1 VVCIGGNGTMKTAH
15 LLTCEGLN
23 VIGIPK
29 TIDNDV
35 YGTEITF
42 GFDSAVSIATEAID
56 RLHSTANSHQRAM
69 VIELMGHNAGWIAL
83 YAGLAGGGDIILI
96 PEIGYNINNVCREI
110 EERFSKGKHSAIVVV
125 AEGIEKPDNIS
136 AASYIVE
143 KIHQLTN
150 IEARET
156 RLGYVQRGGS
166 PSAMD
171 RILATRYGA
180 YAAELIAKE
189 EYGQMV
195 AIHGGVLTSIPLEEV
210 GGRLSLVNPDDPLI
224 AKARNMGVL
233 FGDE

>member
-1 VVCIGGNGTMKTAH
+1 M
-15 LLTCEGLN
+15 
-23 VIGIPK
+23 
-29 TIDNDV
+29 
-35 YGTEITF
+35 
-42 GFDSAVSIATEAID
+42 
-56 RLHSTANSHQRAM
+56 
-69 VIELMGHNAGWIAL
+69 
-83 YAGLAGGGDIILI
+83 
-96 PEIGYNINNVCREI
+96 
-110 EERFSKGKHSAIVVV
+110 
-125 AEGIEKPDNIS
+125 AEGIEKPENIS
-136 AASYIVE
+136 AASYIVG

-195 AIHGGVLTSIPLEEV
+195 AIHGGVLSAIPLEDV
-210 GGRLSLVNPDDPLI
+210 GGKLSLVDPDHPFI
-224 AKARNMGVL
+224 IKSRNMGVL